1 MIHIASYI
9 KGLLAGIV
17 IGVAGIALL
26 LLYFINSISIKTS
39 KSENDDLL
47 KTKSEINSEDLFLVN
62 EAINHIN
69 SFNETFKSA
78 MDPLKGFE
86 TTKDSSQIPNAISES
101 GYSITGKS
109 LEQVENDLI
118 ESIKENKDKF
128 RNIKAVTSF
137 VSDIV
142 KVFSTISKELSK
154 LSTSALNN
162 SSKSSGTLQQTQAML
177 FGTSTV
183 EIVDPICDLWWISF
197 ATYFNELG
205 LDYEALSDKIN
216 NDMMVRLLVI
226 QEELISVE
234 KRLGSEGN
242 KCISLYKDNLT
253 IRDSKLKERDRRREK
268 ADNALDPTI
277 STANPIV
284 ISVKADPSKVM
295 QKLQHSENALSEQQD
310 RLFQA
315 KKELLLVIPKVINDL
330 NVLTAKAVVETKNV
344 LNNFSASV
352 SVYNKRS
359 IGISEDLRLCFDRSL
374 LAESTSSSSP
384 TNRSSTSNR
393 ILSLVRELEKK
404 QSPFINSSNKN
415 SNLINK
421 LDMTHEATNYL
432 AAVSPLT
439 YISSLPQSFGPLS
452 SQILSSE
459 SCVWFIAL
467 CGRVYRD
474 IASSDY
480 FQLWFCSKLAYL
492 LNKGTRPSFVDDFV
506 VNGVSF
512 GSTPPILTNVKWSP
526 VTSSECNETEPPQKT
541 KNYLGSLDDPEF
553 DVACTGD
560 LSFKSGITF
569 TLSTKFWINW
579 PREHYASI
587 PLTVILKIREVT
599 GPIKFGVRKNCSFLS
614 FIEEPQT
621 RFAMSMEVGDSF
633 NFKLTDIPHV
643 SEYVESK
650 VRKYIRNMFVYPN
663 AHKMR
668 LLWPRPWWPAGTE
681 NEFLPNNINVPVNTV
696 EIQKQATDSST
707 NNTVEKL
714 VDNSA
719 EVAPQT
725 QPVATMKTKLNSWL
739 LKATNKSKSKT
750 LDDDL
755 ELQIMSSEELE
766 DDLNKSVDSENE
778 RRSSVIFNNSLS
790 SDVRDADSISETAV
804 ATNGMSKATVVE
816 EYLSSSNT
824 NPQTSSADSTWFTQI
839 AAKTKLKLNE
849 FKSKHLSNYSESG
862 DTQIETI
869 NEDSTEDSSSP
880 SAKTLSGFS
889 KTLLK
894 AKEVFKSEISKHID
908 KEKHQNSLS
917 SPDKQLAI

>member
-1 MIHIASYI
+1 
-9 KGLLAGIV
+9 
-17 IGVAGIALL
+17 
-26 LLYFINSISIKTS
+26 
-39 KSENDDLL
+39 
-47 KTKSEINSEDLFLVN
+47 
-62 EAINHIN
+62 
-69 SFNETFKSA
+69 

-86 TTKDSSQIPNAISES
+86 TSKDSNQLPNSSSES
-101 GYSITGKS
+101 GYSINGKS

-118 ESIKENKDKF
+118 ESIKENKDKC
-128 RNIKAVTSF
+128 RNIKTVSSF

-177 FGTSTV
+177 FGTSVV

-205 LDYEALSDKIN
+205 LDYDALSDKIN
-216 NDMMVRLLVI
+216 NDMLVRLMVI

-253 IRDSKLKERDRRREK
+253 IRASKLKERDRRKEK
-268 ADNALDPTI
+268 ADNAVDPTV
-277 STANPIV
+277 SNTNPIV
-284 ISVKADPSKVM
+284 ISVKADASKVL
-295 QKLQHSENALSEQQD
+295 QKLQHSETALTEQQD
-310 RLFQA
+310 RLNQA
-315 KKELLLVIPKVINDL
+315 KKDLLLVIPKVINDL

-344 LNNFSASV
+344 LNNFSVSV
-352 SVYNKRS
+352 SVYNRRT
-359 IGISEDLRLCFDRSL
+359 IGITEDLRLCFDRSL
-374 LAESTSSSSP
+374 LVDSTSSSSQSS
-384 TNRSSTSNR
+384 RSSAYNR
-393 ILSLVRELEKK
+393 IVSLSKELEIK
-404 QSPFINSSNKN
+404 QSPITNSSNKN
-415 SNLINK
+415 SNQINK
-421 LDMTHEATNYL
+421 LDMTQEATNYL

-439 YISSLPQSFGPLS
+439 YISLLPPSFGPLS
-452 SQILSSE
+452 SQVLSSE

-480 FQLWFCSKLAYL
+480 FQSWFCGKLAYL

-506 VNGVSF
+506 VNGVTF

-526 VTSSECNETEPPQKT
+526 VTSGDFNVTEPTHKT
-541 KNYLGSLDDPEF
+541 KNYLGCLDDPEF
-553 DVACTGD
+553 DVACSGD

-579 PREHYASI
+579 PREHYSSI
-587 PLTVILKIREVT
+587 PLTAILKIREVT

-681 NEFLPNNINVPVNTV
+681 NEFLPNNINVPVNSTDILKQ
-696 EIQKQATDSST
+696 EIDVNINTT
-707 NNTVEKL
+707 NTVEKSVENS
-714 VDNSA
+714 VD
-719 EVAPQT
+719 VTPQT
-725 QPVATMKTKLNSWL
+725 QPVTTMKNKLNSWL
-739 LKATNKSKSKT
+739 QKATNKSKSKI
-750 LDDDL
+750 LEDDL
-755 ELQIMSSEELE
+755 ELQATNEELE
-766 DDLNKSVDSENE
+766 EDLNKSVDSENE

-790 SDVRDADSISETAV
+790 SDTRDAESISETAI

-816 EYLSSSNT
+816 DYLSSTLPNT
-824 NPQTSSADSTWFTQI
+824 TSQTGSSDSTWFTQI

-849 FKSKHLSNYSESG
+849 FKSKHLSNFSESG
-862 DTQIETI
+862 DTPIESI

-880 SAKTLSGFS
+880 SAKTLLGFS

-894 AKEVFKSEISKHID
+894 AKEVFKNEISKHVD
-908 KEKHQNSLS
+908 KEKNQNSLTVS
-917 SPDKQLAI
+917 SPEKDLAS